1 MRVSQAIRRC
11 ALMLLALAGQEL
23 IGRHRTRRQI
33 AAALA
38 APDATAA
45 PPPERVWCDVPN
57 CAGHR
62 VRA

>member
-1 MRVSQAIRRC
+1 MRVSQTIRRC

-33 AAALA
+33 AAAFA
-38 APDATAA
+38 APDA
-45 PPPERVWCDVPN
+45 PPPERVWCDAPN